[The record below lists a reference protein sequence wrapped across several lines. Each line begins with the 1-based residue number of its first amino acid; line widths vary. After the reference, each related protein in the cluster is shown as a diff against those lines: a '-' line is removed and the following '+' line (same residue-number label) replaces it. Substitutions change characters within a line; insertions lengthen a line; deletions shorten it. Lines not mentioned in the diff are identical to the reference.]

1 MIAPLPDFGLLPK
14 TSVTVLRPNPTG
26 ATDPFGAPVEGEPA
40 EEAVDGALVTPGATA
55 DLDASRPDGVAVA
68 LTFHFPKGYG
78 GSLRGC
84 SVTYGGRSYRVIGDP
99 RPYMEDGT
107 PGALSLPV
115 ECEAVDG

>member
-1 MIAPLPDFGLLPK
+1 MTGPIPDLGLIP
-14 TSVTVLRPNPTG
+14 TTTVTVTRRVATG
-26 ATDPFGAPVEGEPA
+26 TDALNATTYTTEDEQVPGV
-40 EEAVDGALVTPGATA
+40 VVTPGATS